1 MELFE
6 AVSANDVMQVAQ
18 LLERG
23 ADPNQYD
30 KESHYRALHY
40 AVQCNAMDV
49 VLLLIT
55 AGADLN
61 IMTEENLTVFDI
73 ASLYQYEEM
82 LNLLL
87 KLSHMRTTSY
97 KFKPRHF
104 H

>member
-6 AVSANDVMQVAQ
+6 AVSANDVIKVTR

-30 KESHYRALHY
+30 GDYHYSALHY

-49 VLLLIT
+49 VLVLIT

-61 IMTEENLTVFDI
+61 RLTEENLSVYDI
-73 ASLYQYEEM
+73 ASHYRHEDM

-87 KLSHMRTTSY
+87 KLSHMRAMRIR
-97 KFKPRHF
+97 PRAYHY